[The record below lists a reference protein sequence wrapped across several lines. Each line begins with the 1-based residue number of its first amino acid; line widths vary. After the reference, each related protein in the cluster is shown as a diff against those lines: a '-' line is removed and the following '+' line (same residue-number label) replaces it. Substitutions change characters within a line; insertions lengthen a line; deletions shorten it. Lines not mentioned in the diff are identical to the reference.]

1 MPWRWINIVIES
13 LAQIVWKNKTQK
25 LSLMS
30 RETTPGL
37 KASLMFQMRL
47 NGITRLKEQT
57 AVLALALLV
66 QVVPLLTVKLS
77 IQIFSGWTLIIC
89 GMVVA
94 LTGGYQT
101 FFHGIGKSRL
111 LLLIATKGA
120 MRKTVA
126 RTFSCINTIQSF
138 AYWLQVDARKSIGA
152 RGGPITEGLEI
163 QSVPLETNLKNPL
176 KLTFNYL
183 SISQLFY

>member
-1 MPWRWINIVIES
+1 
-13 LAQIVWKNKTQK
+13 
-25 LSLMS
+25 
-30 RETTPGL
+30 
-37 KASLMFQMRL
+37 MFQMRL

-101 FFHGIGKSRL
+101 FFHNWE
-111 LLLIATKGA
+111 IASSAADCDERCNEKDGCENFFVYKYNPKFCILTTGGCTQEHWSSWWTYYRRSGNPVGA
-120 MRKTVA
+120 T
-126 RTFSCINTIQSF
+126 
-138 AYWLQVDARKSIGA
+138 
-152 RGGPITEGLEI
+152 
-163 QSVPLETNLKNPL
+163 
-176 KLTFNYL
+176 
-183 SISQLFY
+183 